1 MSTITVTPVSSPG
14 APPDDVN
21 ALGLYYDFGPSGTT
35 FSSPVSI
42 TLKYDPATLPA
53 GADQSK
59 LYIAWWDAATGQWVS
74 LPCIVDPVNHTV
86 TATVSHFSVYS
97 VMVPFTGGTGD
108 LGGWAIAGIVVGGL
122 IIIGLIVWMVMRRR
136 RTA

>member
-1 MSTITVTPVSSPG
+1 VTPIASPG
-14 APPDDVN
+14 APPSDVN

-35 FSSPVSI
+35 FNSPVTI

-59 LYIAWWDAATGQWVS
+59 LYIAWWDAATGQWIS
-74 LPCIVDPVNHTV
+74 LPSTVDLVNHTV
-86 TATVSHFSVYS
+86 TATVTHFSVYS
-97 VMVPFTGGTGD
+97 VMAPSTTGSSGIGA
-108 LGGWAIAGIVVGGL
+108 WVIAGIVAGCV
-122 IIIGLIVWMVMRRR
+122 IVIGLIAWMVMRRR